1 MVPES
6 VCTTPVVSYHLAIK
20 RGLISTNDFVDS
32 RVEQELCILSTLH
45 GIGVILLSVSN
56 SLESKLL
63 LPTKNRLEIDRQ
75 SLNRLVEEYADFK
88 YFISLLKG

>member
-1 MVPES
+1 
-6 VCTTPVVSYHLAIK
+6 
-20 RGLISTNDFVDS
+20 
-32 RVEQELCILSTLH
+32 
-45 GIGVILLSVSN
+45 ILLSVSN

-63 LPTKNRLEIDRQ
+63 LPAKNRLEIDRQ